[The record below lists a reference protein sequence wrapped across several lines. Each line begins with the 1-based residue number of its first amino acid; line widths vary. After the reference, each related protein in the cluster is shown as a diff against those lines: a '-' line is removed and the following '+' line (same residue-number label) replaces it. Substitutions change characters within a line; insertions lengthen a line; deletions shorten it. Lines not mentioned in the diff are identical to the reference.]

1 MKKIV
6 VSGANGQLGSELREL
21 SVSYPNYEWFFAD
34 RTQLSLD
41 NLVGLEAQLQLLK
54 PDILFNCAAY
64 TAVDK
69 AEKEQD
75 LANTINHLAVAAL
88 AKYAHANDVLFIHV
102 STDYVFDGS
111 QDKPLLEDEP
121 TAPINVYGHT
131 KLAGEKAA
139 MYHNPDTIIIR
150 TSWVYSEFGNN
161 FVKTMMRL
169 MAEREEIS
177 VVDDQFGSPTYAA
190 DLADVMMK
198 IVEFPS
204 WKPGIYHYSN
214 EGRVSWF
221 EFAKAIQLI
230 GGFECQ
236 INGIATLNYPTPAA
250 RPSFSLLNKSKI
262 KSTFNIE
269 IPNYVTSLQKCMSKL
284 RSR

>member
-21 SVSYPNYEWFFAD
+21 SVCYPNYEWFFAD

-75 LANTINHLAVAAL
+75 LANTINNLAVAAL
-88 AKYAHANDVLFIHV
+88 AKYAHANDVSFIHV

-169 MAEREEIS
+169 MAEREQIS

-198 IVEFPS
+198 VVELPS
-204 WKPGIYHYSN
+204 WKPGVYHYSN

-262 KSTFNIE
+262 KTTFNIE

>member
-21 SVSYPNYEWFFAD
+21 SVYYPNYEWFFAD
-34 RTQLSLD
+34 RAALSLD

-88 AKYAHANDVLFIHV
+88 AKYAHANDVSFIHV

-169 MAEREEIS
+169 MAERDQIS

-190 DLADVMMK
+190 DLANLMMK
-198 IVEFPS
+198 VVEFPS
-204 WKPGIYHYSN
+204 WKAGIYHYSN

-236 INGIATLNYPTPAA
+236 INGIAALNYPTPAA

>member
-21 SVSYPNYEWFFAD
+21 SVYYPNYEWFFAD

-88 AKYAHANDVLFIHV
+88 AKYAHANDVSFIHV

-169 MAEREEIS
+169 MAESEQIS

-198 IVEFPS
+198 VVEFPT
-204 WKPGIYHYSN
+204 WKPGVYHYSN

>member
-21 SVSYPNYEWFFAD
+21 SVYYTNYEWFFAD

-75 LANTINHLAVAAL
+75 LANTINNLAVAAL
-88 AKYAHANDVLFIHV
+88 AKYAHANDVSFIHV

-169 MAEREEIS
+169 MAEREQIS

-198 IVEFPS
+198 VVELPS
-204 WKPGIYHYSN
+204 WKPGVYHYSN

-262 KSTFNIE
+262 KTTFNIE

-284 RSR
+284 RSI